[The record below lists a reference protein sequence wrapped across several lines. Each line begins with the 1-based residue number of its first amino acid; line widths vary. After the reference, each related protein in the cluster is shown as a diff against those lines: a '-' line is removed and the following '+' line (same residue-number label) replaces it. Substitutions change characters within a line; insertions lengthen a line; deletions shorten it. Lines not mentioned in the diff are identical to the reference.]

1 MDGRGRRRMAP
12 VAFVGSGIGMSA
24 SLGDVVDELGSLDT
38 RTLLEALAGVL
49 TALGAAEHWGEDT
62 FDDVVNQ
69 IVAAVRPV
77 VDALPLLPNALRDV
91 DGSIAYW
98 RAVAGLDD

>member
-1 MDGRGRRRMAP
+1 
-12 VAFVGSGIGMSA
+12 MSA
-24 SLGDVVDELGSLDT
+24 TLGDVVDELGSLGA

-49 TALGAAEHWGEDT
+49 AALGAAEYWDEDT
-62 FDDVVNQ
+62 FDQ
-69 IVAAVRPV
+69 IVDAVRPV